1 MIEVARID
9 FPRRIVAGFEFAHPA
24 RIDVEADHGRTRPAE
39 RHGHGKTYIAQPNN
53 RDFPQRN
60 PPFKYWKPRA
70 PLIMDGLGRKRWHA
84 VKRKAGFKVGR
95 WRNLRSSRSCQ
106 WFQGEVIATAVGK
119 QV

>member
-1 MIEVARID
+1 MIEVARIN

-60 PPFKYWKPRA
+60 PRSSYWPRR
-70 PLIMDGLGRKRWHA
+70 PLIMDGPGRKRGHA
-84 VKRKAGFKVGR
+84 VKTRLASRWVAG
-95 WRNLRSSRSCQ
+95 
-106 WFQGEVIATAVGK
+106 VI
-119 QV
+119 